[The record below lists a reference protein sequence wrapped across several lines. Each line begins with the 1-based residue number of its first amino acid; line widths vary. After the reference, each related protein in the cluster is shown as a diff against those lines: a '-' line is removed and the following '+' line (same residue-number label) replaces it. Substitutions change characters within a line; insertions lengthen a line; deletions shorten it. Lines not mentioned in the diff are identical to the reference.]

1 MLSDSSNIFVASEI
15 GTEVKRYKVFLLS
28 LLFLSIHINI
38 LPQHHHFEII
48 LIFPLLFN
56 LLQQTFK
63 ATYLA
68 ISSSSFTLQVF
79 PFRIH
84 ISHSYLAYHSRT
96 SFGHTSPHSHL
107 LIITFKY
114 KKLTRSS
121 KCVSHRNN
129 TRHLCSS
136 SAPFHLPPLL
146 FQ

>member
-1 MLSDSSNIFVASEI
+1 LLSDSSSIFVASEI
-15 GTEVKRYKVFLLS
+15 GTEGKRYKVFLVS
-28 LLFLSIHINI
+28 LPFLSIHINI
-38 LPQHHHFEII
+38 LPQHHHFENI
-48 LIFPLLFN
+48 LILLLLFN

-63 ATYLA
+63 ATYLT

-84 ISHSYLAYHSRT
+84 ISHSYLAYHSHT

-107 LIITFKY
+107 LIINFKY

-121 KCVSHRNN
+121 KCVLHRNN
-129 TRHLCSS
+129 IRHLCSS
-136 SAPFHLPPLL
+136 SAPFHPPPLL